1 MSDLCDT
8 LVQRH
13 LREMSEITTNWST
26 DLHKRLEDKQYAIGF
41 LKANL
46 DEYKNDGDLGAFL
59 NAIRHVAKAQGKINE
74 LADEMGVDRST
85 VYRALSKN
93 GNPTIKTLNTALN
106 CLGFRVAVDLVPA

>member
-8 LVQRH
+8 VVSVA
-13 LREMSEITTNWST
+13 EKMSEITTNWSD
-26 DLHKRLEDKQYAIGF
+26 DLHSRLKDKQYAIGF

-46 DEYKNDGDLGAFL
+46 DEYEHDGDLGAFL
-59 NAIRHVAKAQGKINE
+59 SAIRHVAKAQGKINE

-93 GNPTIKTLNTALN
+93 GNPTIKTLNAALY
-106 CLGFRVAVDLVPA
+106 CLGFKVAVDLVSA